1 MKMLLQN
8 TRNKR
13 YFCLPGGWSE
23 DPEAA
28 FDFQHSRRALEF
40 VRKQDL
46 KEVHLVAKFEHPHW
60 EQIVPM
66 PMLVATLSLPMAA

>member
-1 MKMLLQN
+1 MKILLQN
-8 TRNKR
+8 SRSKR
-13 YFCLPGGWSE
+13 YFCHQGGCSE
-23 DPEAA
+23 DPETA

-46 KEVHLVAKFEHPHW
+46 KEVHVVAQFEHPHW

-66 PMLVATLSLPMAA
+66 PVLVATLSLPMAA